1 MRKQCC
7 DPCWALAH
15 QGQEDTIQRIVSV
28 EGVPSVGRQDI
39 RANPVVLAGRLGIGE
54 TSTGVNSWFVI
65 HTARQK

>member
-28 EGVPSVGRQDI
+28 EGVPSVGRRDI
-39 RANPVVLAGRLGIGE
+39 RANPVCRAGWLAWNWGNQYWRELMVCNAH
-54 TSTGVNSWFVI
+54 S
-65 HTARQK
+65 